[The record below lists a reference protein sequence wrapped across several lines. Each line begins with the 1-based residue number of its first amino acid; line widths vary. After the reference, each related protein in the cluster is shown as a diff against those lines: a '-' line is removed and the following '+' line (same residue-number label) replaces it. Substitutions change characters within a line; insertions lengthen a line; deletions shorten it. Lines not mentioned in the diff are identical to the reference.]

1 MSERPMSDPP
11 STAST
16 EWNLRRRVAGQI
28 ARQEVIDAL
37 YGWQLYGAVSLGLIL
52 SGLFVFNALSFVDE
66 SGLLIVRRPFFIPLL
81 VSVTIIITGLTAW
94 ATLAIARQRD
104 LGGLRVLFF
113 APVDAFGV
121 IAGYVA
127 AGVVLTL
134 IQIVTLTPLL
144 ALMALSANLP
154 LPGGLII
161 GLLAAPVYGALGVA
175 IGLFLSA
182 IAATSRSAL
191 FFLGGAL
198 LLILAIPAG
207 YAALLNAPQE
217 SRFYDALLFLR
228 TTLRVLR
235 DIINWISP
243 FALAGAALDAGL
255 RGNWFEL
262 LRLVSAGVLGIGAW
276 SAAAIWGLRRRG
288 VLP

>member
-1 MSERPMSDPP
+1 MSERAVSDASIP
-11 STAST
+11 AST

-37 YGWQLYGAVSLGLIL
+37 YGWQLYGATSLGLIL
-52 SGLFVFNALSFVDE
+52 GSLFIFNALSFVDE
-66 SGLLIVRRPFFIPLL
+66 SGLLIFRRPFFVPLL
-81 VSVTIIITGLTAW
+81 VSVTIIIIGLTAW

-113 APVDAFGV
+113 APVDAVGVIGGYV
-121 IAGYVA
+121 IAGAALMMIQVA
-127 AGVVLTL
+127 A
-134 IQIVTLTPLL
+134 LTPLL
-144 ALMALSANLP
+144 ALIALIANLP

-175 IGLFLSA
+175 IGLLLSA

-198 LLILAIPAG
+198 LLILAVPAG

-228 TTLRVLR
+228 TIVRMLR

-262 LRLVSAGVLGIGAW
+262 LRLISAGILGVVAW
-276 SAAAIWGLRRRG
+276 GVAAIWGLRRRG

>member
-1 MSERPMSDPP
+1 M
-11 STAST
+11 AST
-16 EWNLRRRVAGQI
+16 EWVLRRRVAGQI